1 MATISASVLCFSF
14 STCFHSFPSVPASTQ
29 YCLQQPH
36 TFTSTHCHHH
46 LCPTPSLIPLEK
58 QTNKKTGKMLKLQEQ
73 NTSCPSGQRGGG
85 HSSPWGSASLKTNSR
100 RLLPTDRPCSAEQ
113 LLGCIITCS
122 CFNWVQE
129 SNRDFWPQAPIH

>member
-1 MATISASVLCFSF
+1 MSQWLLFLLLFCASPFPHAFTASPLCLPPLSIAYN
-14 STCFHSFPSVPASTQ
+14 S
-29 YCLQQPH
+29 H
-36 TFTSTHCHHH
+36 TPFCHHH
-46 LCPTPSLIPLEK
+46 LCPTPSLILLEK

-113 LLGCIITCS
+113 LLGCIITCF

-129 SNRDFWPQAPIH
+129 SNRDFWPRAPIH